1 MRRWRFVIA
10 FTVIAAAMG
19 YLVLNGFDRSMVYY
33 LTVNELLVRGASAG
47 ENVRVAGVVVAGSI
61 EKDPRALS
69 LRFLVEDK
77 TGGGRTIPVS
87 YAGLVPDTFQ
97 EKSDV
102 VVEGTLGSDGVFHA
116 QTLMAKC
123 PSKYEGQYENL
134 EKKGSV
140 RAATSQAG

>member
-47 ENVRVAGVVVAGSI
+47 ENVRVAGVVVPGSI
-61 EKDPRALS
+61 EKDARALS
-69 LRFLVEDK
+69 LSFVVEDK
-77 TGGGRTIPVS
+77 AGGGTIPVTYS
-87 YAGLVPDTFQ
+87 GIVPDTFQ

-102 VVEGTLGSDGVFHA
+102 VVEGALGTDGIFRA

-140 RAATSQAG
+140 RAASARPD

>member
-10 FTVIAAAMG
+10 FTVIAAAFG
-19 YLVLNGFDRSMVYY
+19 YIVLNGFDRSMVYY

-47 ENVRVAGVVVAGSI
+47 ENVRVAGVVVPGSI
-61 EKDPRALS
+61 EKDARALS
-69 LRFLVEDK
+69 LSFVVEDK
-77 TGGGRTIPVS
+77 AGGGTIPVTYS
-87 YAGLVPDTFQ
+87 GIVPDTFQ

-102 VVEGTLGSDGVFHA
+102 VVEGALGTDGIFRA

-140 RAATSQAG
+140 RAASARPD